1 MIRYADR
8 KIFYHIHRVKSNSFL
23 ATARKRLE
31 IVVLAI
37 MSSQSYS
44 EFIHELQMN
53 LKYVRIF
60 SLSEVACSD
69 FCCAGP

>member
-37 MSSQSYS
+37 VFSQSFLQIYPSKLLQGYPALEDEEES
-44 EFIHELQMN
+44 EHPFN
-53 LKYVRIF
+53 
-60 SLSEVACSD
+60 
-69 FCCAGP
+69 

>member
-37 MSSQSYS
+37 VFSQSFLRIYS
-44 EFIHELQMN
+44 SKLIRGNPALQAGED
-53 LKYVRIF
+53 
-60 SLSEVACSD
+60 SEYPVLN
-69 FCCAGP
+69 